1 MFWSALLCTLFTLT
15 AITVAQPLRPP
26 HRRLLQYRHPIDVTI
41 DVIDAQ
47 PLRPPHRRLLQS
59 RHPIDVTIDV
69 TLSSLDQDN
78 QRRVLHG
85 YMSAPV
91 QRGTNPNRDT
101 KIAIKPGQT
110 DAQKF
115 DLTTCSQS
123 DVGPSQ
129 IPTATNTF
137 TPGQQLTVTWATTIA
152 HPNAP
157 GVRVAVKYADDTFL
171 DHVLATGL
179 QAGAV
184 GVGGTTTVTLPTKQ
198 GRAELMWSWSST
210 TDQGYYI
217 SCADIQ
223 IGPAA
228 VAPGN
233 GNIVPGGNNN
243 QQGGT
248 NTNTNTGNT
257 NTNTVGAAPA
267 PGTGG
272 DGDAAVIV
280 VCVLIILVA
289 VASVALYARSD
300 AHQPQS
306 HPHVQQ
312 QVQASLP
319 RIKSMRP
326 KSVAKG
332 LRADPSGGLPYGWHS
347 TCDAEGDTYYYH
359 DNGSTSWEY
368 PTA

>member
-1 MFWSALLCTLFTLT
+1 MMFWAALLCTLT
-15 AITVAQPLRPP
+15 ATTVSQPLR
-26 HRRLLQYRHPIDVTI
+26 
-41 DVIDAQ
+41 
-47 PLRPPHRRLLQS
+47 RPPPRRLLQS
-59 RHPIDVTIDV
+59 RKSIVV
-69 TLSSLDQDN
+69 TLSALDQDN

-129 IPTATNTF
+129 IPTATNTY
-137 TPGQQLTVTWATTIA
+137 TPGQQLTVTWVTTIA
-152 HPNAP
+152 HPNPP
-157 GVRVAVKYADDTFL
+157 GVRVAIKYTDDPADTFAQ
-171 DHVLATGL
+171 HVLATGL
-179 QAGAV
+179 QSGAV

-210 TDQGYYI
+210 SDQGYYI

-223 IGPAA
+223 IGAAA
-228 VAPGN
+228 VGGGGN

-248 NTNTNTGNT
+248 NTNTNKVNT
-257 NTNTVGAAPA
+257 NTYGGAPA

-272 DGDAAVIV
+272 DADTAVIV

-289 VASVALYARSD
+289 VASVALYARSN

-312 QVQASLP
+312 QVKASLP

-332 LRADPSGGLPYGWHS
+332 LRADPIGGLPYGWHS

>member
-1 MFWSALLCTLFTLT
+1 MVTTVAHWAALLFTVLVT
-15 AITVAQPLRPP
+15 TVAQPPRTP
-26 HRRLLQYRHPIDVTI
+26 HRRLLQS
-41 DVIDAQ
+41 
-47 PLRPPHRRLLQS
+47 RRQLLQS

-101 KIAIKPGQT
+101 KIPIKPGQT

-152 HPNAP
+152 HPNPP

-179 QAGAV
+179 QAGA
-184 GVGGTTTVTLPTKQ
+184 VGGTTTVTLPTKQ

-228 VAPGN
+228 DQ

>member
-1 MFWSALLCTLFTLT
+1 MVTTVAHWAALLFTLT
-15 AITVAQPLRPP
+15 ATTVAQPLRPP

-41 DVIDAQ
+41 DV
-47 PLRPPHRRLLQS
+47 
-59 RHPIDVTIDV
+59 

-78 QRRVLHG
+78 QRRVLHGYMSAPVQQRVLHG

-228 VAPGN
+228 VGGGGN

-248 NTNTNTGNT
+248 NTGNTNTGNT